1 MRNLAGMHATG
12 EGCDKSESAAK
23 YMLKV
28 NSDYIYST
36 FGSVTCLCLRLE
48 LFEILRGGVRERR
61 QVYSQCEF

>member
-28 NSDYIYST
+28 T
-36 FGSVTCLCLRLE
+36 FVLAFKHVFPTVT
-48 LFEILRGGVRERR
+48 
-61 QVYSQCEF
+61 SK

>member
-28 NSDYIYST
+28 T
-36 FGSVTCLCLRLE
+36 FLLALKHLLLKHSLAFKQYEVALK
-48 LFEILRGGVRERR
+48 
-61 QVYSQCEF
+61 QCVWA